1 MIADAAQASALAQLA
16 RSPGSPALPSALSQL
31 GCPSSSY
38 SPLAAAASHTTR
50 GLVDAVAFHHLKQQ
64 MIVAVVDMDA
74 DNDRAR
80 RVERLLHDRRDIAG
94 RLNQER
100 SRRRPPRI

>member
-38 SPLAAAASHTTR
+38 SRSQPPLLIR
-50 GLVDAVAFHHLKQQ
+50 PAV
-64 MIVAVVDMDA
+64 
-74 DNDRAR
+74 
-80 RVERLLHDRRDIAG
+80 
-94 RLNQER
+94 
-100 SRRRPPRI
+100 